1 MSASTHTR
9 NPQDAAQIADL
20 LDELRRTA
28 RDIEADLALKTP
40 QPSWLSWQRR

>member
-20 LDELRRTA
+20 LDEHLRPRSPRGCPRT
-28 RDIEADLALKTP
+28 T
-40 QPSWLSWQRR
+40 SSSSGCG